1 MSPGKK
7 RVWAPGEPPGYGAT
21 HPGKAARRERREGP
35 RPSRDVRQPA
45 QTPWRRDTRGRW
57 EGRGLA
63 REPVGAKTGG
73 SCYPKDQGW
82 DSWEVTPQQGEGALG
97 QDVRDGHHPR
107 TQRLSRVDNG
117 SALTSGVANRVVRGA
132 GEPALQPPSQW
143 EGRAG
148 SVMVANRTRESRP
161 SGMTWGA
168 CGHVDN
174 GGTRHPPRLSKE
186 RVLVTLCLKS
196 RAPQFYPDSSC

>member
-1 MSPGKK
+1 VGHATQ
-7 RVWAPGEPPGYGAT
+7 RTRDGPPGRS
-21 HPGKAARRERREGP
+21 HL
-35 RPSRDVRQPA
+35 SRMKGLSA
-45 QTPWRRDTRGRW
+45 MTGRDR
-57 EGRGLA
+57 
-63 REPVGAKTGG
+63 
-73 SCYPKDQGW
+73 
-82 DSWEVTPQQGEGALG
+82 
-97 QDVRDGHHPR
+97 HHPR
-107 TQRLSRVDNG
+107 TQSLSRVDNG

-196 RAPQFYPDSSC
+196 RAPQFYPDSSCYDRTRAES